1 MNKYRIN
8 YPIKIGRQKL
18 KILSYNIYYKAMLG
32 LNDNF
37 LPQELAQGNV
47 KNIIKSGDYD
57 IIGLQE
63 VECINKIFD
72 PQVLNK
78 YSYVSGKSGK
88 ETITTFFKNRYQ
100 LIKEKTTD
108 FHKGRPIQ
116 LLLLEESDNII
127 LVLNLH
133 APHDTNDFRKYNGK
147 VNKSN
152 YHYSLELIRIIN
164 EEINI
169 FINENIIFT
178 NFIIDRIIL
187 IGDFNELYD
196 NPIDNKYS
204 FDIIING
211 VNYLLKTDSNK
222 IKSCCYPN
230 IHKPGDYIFDSKTE
244 PKLKIV
250 DTIHPASDHYPVD
263 TILN

>member
-1 MNKYRIN
+1 MNKYRID
-8 YPIKIGRQKL
+8 YPI
-18 KILSYNIYYKAMLG
+18 KILSYNIYFKAMLG
-32 LNDNF
+32 LDKNF
-37 LPQELAQGNV
+37 LPQELTQKNV

-72 PQVLNK
+72 TSVLNK
-78 YSYVSGKSGK
+78 YNYISGKSGK
-88 ETITTFFKNRYQ
+88 ETITTFFKKSYQ
-100 LIKEKTTD
+100 LIKDKTSN

-116 LLLLEESDNII
+116 LLLLEDNGNI
-127 LVLNLH
+127 LLVVNLH
-133 APHDTNDFRKYNGK
+133 APHDTNNFRNYNGK
-147 VNKSN
+147 LNKSN

-169 FINENIIFT
+169 FVNENIIFT

-187 IGDFNELYD
+187 VGDFNELYD
-196 NPIDNKYS
+196 NTKKYS
-204 FDIIING
+204 FNINVNN

-230 IHKPGDYIFDSKTE
+230 IHKPGDYIFDSKIE

-250 DTIHPASDHYPVD
+250 STIHPASDHYPID

>member
-1 MNKYRIN
+1 MNKYRID
-8 YPIKIGRQKL
+8 YPI
-18 KILSYNIYYKAMLG
+18 KILSYNIYFKAMLG
-32 LNDNF
+32 LDKNF
-37 LPQELAQGNV
+37 LPQELAQKNV

-72 PQVLNK
+72 TSVLNK
-78 YSYVSGKSGK
+78 YNYISGKSGK
-88 ETITTFFKNRYQ
+88 ETITTFFKKRYQ
-100 LIKEKTTD
+100 LIKEKTSD

-116 LLLLEESDNII
+116 LLLLEDKGNNI
-127 LVLNLH
+127 LVVNLH
-133 APHDTNDFRKYNGK
+133 APHDSNNFRNYNGK
-147 VNKSN
+147 VSKSN
-152 YHYSLELIRIIN
+152 YNYSLELIRIIN
-164 EEINI
+164 EEINT

-178 NFIIDRIIL
+178 NFVIDRIIL

-196 NPIDNKYS
+196 NSEKYS
-204 FDIIING
+204 FKIN
-211 VNYLLKTDSNK
+211 VNNINYLLKTDSNK

-230 IHKPGDYIFDSKTE
+230 VHKPGDYIFDSKTE

-250 DTIHPASDHYPVD
+250 STIHPASDHYPVD